1 MAYTTIL
8 PALIERLKEVTKKK
22 HPGVDIMKKPP
33 KEKKPRRRKKKSD
46 GALMLLELWM
56 KALNLRSWHC
66 NSN

>member
-33 KEKKPRRRKKKSD
+33 KPKAEKKSRRKKMS
-46 GALMLLELWM
+46 L
-56 KALNLRSWHC
+56 H
-66 NSN
+66 